1 MAFFACGETGTTVIH
16 LGKTD
21 IDTFR
26 FLKPDQGLLDA
37 FARIVEPLFERTAAD
52 ALEVRTLAQPR
63 DTLLPMLLGRE
74 PARS

>member
-1 MAFFACGETGTTVIH
+1 MWRCRAPPANPPR
-16 LGKTD
+16 KTD

-26 FLKPDQGLLDA
+26 FLKLDQGLLDA
-37 FARIVEPLFERTAAD
+37 FARIVEPLFERTAAN